1 MGFVVVVESS
11 KINLPL
17 MIVMST
23 TITNTLYPQFKILE
37 FIAIESDRTIVG
49 IINSLIDVHSDPTII
64 VPYNGLYVAV
74 SVT

>member
-17 MIVMST
+17 MIVVRT

-37 FIAIESDRTIVG
+37 FIAIESDRTIGV
-49 IINSLIDVHSDPTII
+49 NKFVD
-64 VPYNGLYVAV
+64 
-74 SVT
+74 